1 MSGSVLKLIGIKRF
15 LMFLLEL
22 QLIFRCK
29 SLHTL
34 EVTLMTAHIKKNHT
48 PVFRKSLMALAV
60 MGFCATATGQ
70 EADTTAAAEKDDEVE
85 TIEVKGMRGSLFS
98 AQNLKRNADTFVDSI
113 TSDDIGA
120 LPDRSVL
127 EAMQRLPGVS
137 IDRYAG
143 KNDPDHFGVEGSGA
157 VVRGMTQTR
166 SEFNGRDSFTANSS
180 RGLSFQDVS
189 PELMGGVDIF
199 KNQTA
204 DMIEGGIA
212 GTVSL
217 RTRKPFDTDGQKISL
232 SADLTRGDMVGEAT
246 PTFSALYSNNWKTD
260 AGKFGILLNFADS
273 QLKASNH
280 QVRSS
285 TFSFRALDGFSTN
298 NYDWP
303 GFAYAANPY
312 TYDGTLAYP
321 PGGTEVGDQGVLV
334 PVGAA
339 ITMKTDDRTR
349 KGYAVGL
356 QWENPEETFMATAQF
371 MRSDSALSWKE
382 YATGISPNGVD
393 NSNRVWPGPGE
404 QYEFDSNGA
413 FTSGTLTDVPDGWRG
428 DGNHVPHNLH
438 ASNGWGG
445 EQVVNFGQAMK
456 SESRLS
462 ESTSVVDDYTLNLAW
477 NPNES
482 LKVELDL
489 QHIKAETG
497 RDDMTL
503 GLNTYAI
510 QHVDYSGDHGTLDI
524 ISPWKY
530 ASQDIRDIYAADGS
544 DFATDDYFQQPQNYL
559 FNHAM
564 DHYDRSVGESD
575 AFRLDLTYYTEHDY
589 ITQVKVG
596 VRYAKRDQ
604 NIKNSTYN
612 WGPLAPIYDEGG
624 WLNSAVTEAA
634 GLSEAYEMV
643 DWSDL
648 YRGDGATVQ
657 GNNRMLV
664 PSDELLR
671 DYANWGTRFAEFD
684 DSCGD
689 WQPMAMRRDATTC
702 ELLDLDGYF
711 RPNEVSTVSETN
723 TAAYV
728 RLDFEYDGFDD
739 HRIAGNFGFRVVKM
753 ETNTTG
759 FTTYPDLSP
768 SNPFPAGFDPNN
780 WNPDDYDLFSDDTK
794 FLSDVGNYLPAD
806 VLAFAN
812 DASSANF
819 AENSYTKVLPSF
831 NLKIDITD
839 DMLARFAISK
849 AMALPDLGNMR
860 NYADIDTVSSSIE
873 RDFLAPKFAQ
883 DYVPLDADGN
893 PRVDANGEILTEN
906 RQVDVDSIRL
916 YGWKAK
922 SGNPLLKPM
931 ESVQY
936 DASIEW
942 YFADVGSFVASVF
955 YKDLSNFFIDG
966 AYDREFTNPTS
977 GVTESV
983 SVAGPLNG
991 GDGSMKGIELSYQQ
1005 FFDMLPAPFDG
1016 FGIQANY
1023 SYIKARGVPNSNI
1036 DAGDVDNRAQDN
1048 DFQFTGDLPLERQ
1061 SDHTANFI
1069 AMYEKDDWSARIAYN
1084 WRSEFL
1090 VTTRDVISY
1099 LPIFNEAAG
1108 YMDASVSYN
1117 INENVK
1123 VVLQGVNLLN
1133 TQVVTYML
1141 ADAENQLPRSWNVS
1155 DRRYS
1160 LAIRANF

>member
-1 MSGSVLKLIGIKRF
+1 
-15 LMFLLEL
+15 
-22 QLIFRCK
+22 
-29 SLHTL
+29 
-34 EVTLMTAHIKKNHT
+34 MTVHNKKNQT
-48 PVFRKSLMALAV
+48 PVFKKSIMALAM
-60 MGFCATATGQ
+60 MGICATATGQ
-70 EADTTAAAEKDDEVE
+70 EADTAETAEAEDSGIE

-217 RTRKPFDTDGQKISL
+217 RTRKPFDSDGEKISVSL
-232 SADLTRGDMVGEAT
+232 DYTRGDMVKDAT

-260 AGKFGILLNFADS
+260 SGKFGILLNFSDS

-280 QVRSS
+280 QIRSS
-285 TFSFRALDGFSTN
+285 TFAFRALEGFSTGN
-298 NYDWP
+298 HDYP
-303 GFAYAANPY
+303 GFGYASNPY
-312 TYDGTLAYP
+312 VYDGSLAYP
-321 PGGTEVGDQGVLV
+321 PGGTEVGDQGVLT
-334 PVGAA
+334 PKGAA

-349 KGYAVGL
+349 KGYAAGF
-356 QWENPEETFMATAQF
+356 QWESPDETLKATAQF

-393 NSNRVWPGPGE
+393 NSNRVWPSPGE
-404 QYEFDSNGA
+404 EYEFDSNGV
-413 FTSGTLTDVPDGWRG
+413 FTSGYLTDIADGWRG
-428 DGNHVPHNLH
+428 DGNHVPHNV
-438 ASNGWGG
+438 AAGWGG
-445 EQVVNFGQAMK
+445 APVANFGQDMK

-462 ESTSVVDDYTLNLAW
+462 ESFSVVDDYTFNLTW
-477 NPNES
+477 TPSDS
-482 LKVELDL
+482 LKLELDL

-503 GLNTYAI
+503 GLTTWANQYLDI
-510 QHVDYSGDHGTLDI
+510 SGDHAKLDL
-524 ISPWKY
+524 ISPWQFT
-530 ASQDIRDIYAADGS
+530 SQEVKDAYAADGS
-544 DFATDDYFQQPQNYL
+544 DFATDDYFAQPQNYL

-575 AFRLDLTYYTEHDY
+575 AARFDATYYTEYDF

-612 WGPLAPIYDEGG
+612 WGPLAPIYDEAG
-624 WLNSAVTEAA
+624 WLTSPQVAEA
-634 GLSEAYEMV
+634 GLAEAFQLV
-643 DWSDL
+643 DWSKL
-648 YRGDGATVQ
+648 YRGGAATVQ
-657 GNNRMLV
+657 GGDYMIH
-664 PSDELLR
+664 PSDELLH
-671 DYANWGTRFAEFD
+671 DYANWGTRFAGFD
-684 DSCGD
+684 DRCGD
-689 WQPMAMRRDATTC
+689 WQPMAMRRDTSSC

-728 RLDFEYDGFDD
+728 RLDFEYDGFED
-739 HRIAGNFGFRVVKM
+739 HRVAGNFGVRVVRM

-759 FTTYPDLSP
+759 FTRYPDLRP
-768 SNPFPAGFDPNN
+768 SDPFPEGFDPNN
-780 WNPDDYDLFSDDTK
+780 WNPADYDLFSDETD

-812 DASSANF
+812 DASSPNF

-831 NLKIDITD
+831 NLKVDIND
-839 DMLARFAISK
+839 DMLARFAVSK

-860 NYADIDTVSSSIE
+860 NYADISTVSDSIE
-873 RDFLAPKFAQ
+873 RDFLAPIFPQ
-883 DYVPLDADGN
+883 DYIPLDAEGN
-893 PRVDANGEILTEN
+893 PRLDANGDPLSEN

-916 YGWKAK
+916 YGWKAN

-936 DASIEW
+936 DASLEW
-942 YFADVGSFVASVF
+942 YFADVGSMVFSVF
-955 YKDLSNFFIDG
+955 YKDLSNFFING
-966 AYDREFTNPTS
+966 AYDREFTNPTT
-977 GVTESV
+977 GVTNTV

-991 GDGSMKGIELSYQQ
+991 GDGSMKGIEISYQQ

-1023 SYIKARGVPNSNI
+1023 SYIKARGVPNSDI
-1036 DAGDVDNRAQDN
+1036 DAGDVDNRGQDN
-1048 DFQFTGDLPLERQ
+1048 QFQFTDNLPLERQ
-1061 SDHTANFI
+1061 SDHTANLI

-1123 VVLQGVNLLN
+1123 IVLQGVNLLN
-1133 TQVVTYML
+1133 TQVVTFMK
-1141 ADAENQLPRSWNVS
+1141 ADSSNQLPRSWNVS